1 MPSLTIIDP
10 TLIADTYARL
20 GLNGL
25 NELAGRGTHV
35 FDSKVLREELRIGM
49 LNNQTA
55 RSPHSEE
62 P

>member
-10 TLIADTYARL
+10 TLIAHTYARL

-25 NELAGRGTHV
+25 NELAA
-35 FDSKVLREELRIGM
+35 
-49 LNNQTA
+49 A

-62 P
+62 R